1 MPSTTYTAIS
11 ESAPAKRNTKT
22 EARIKAAFTTL
33 MQAKG
38 FDAMTVSDIAR
49 TAGINRGTFYM
60 HYLDKM
66 DLRQQLVDDAI
77 EDLTRI
83 LVTDAASPDRPLE
96 RISNRENVSHGGNAT
111 APNRGK
117 AICDAFQSDSIADAL
132 RYIRDDYAFFSV
144 VSRSGNDMQLYDRMK
159 EVLKRL
165 IVAQATRFGAEPK
178 TDYNGIPADYAMEIL
193 VSAVSSIIW
202 LWIRRGCKESPE
214 EICRIIEVNKTTAPV
229 DILW

>member
-1 MPSTTYTAIS
+1 MPSTTHTAV
-11 ESAPAKRNTKT
+11 SASTPAKRNTKT

-33 MQAKG
+33 MQSKG

-83 LVTDAASPDRPLE
+83 LVTDAASPDRKTRVPD
-96 RISNRENVSHGGNAT
+96 GNAT
-111 APNRGK
+111 ALHRGK
-117 AICDAFQSDSIADAL
+117 AICDAFQSASIADAL

-144 VSRSGNDMQLYDRMK
+144 VSRSGNDMQLYYRMK

>member
-1 MPSTTYTAIS
+1 MPSTTHTAV
-11 ESAPAKRNTKT
+11 SASTPAKRNTKT

-33 MQAKG
+33 MQSKG

-83 LVTDAASPDRPLE
+83 LVTDAASPDRD
-96 RISNRENVSHGGNAT
+96 RKAVSLDGNAT
-111 APNRGK
+111 APHRGK
-117 AICDAFQSDSIADAL
+117 AICDAFQSASIADAL
-132 RYIRDDYAFFSV
+132 RHIRNDYAFFSV

>member
-1 MPSTTYTAIS
+1 
-11 ESAPAKRNTKT
+11 
-22 EARIKAAFTTL
+22 
-33 MQAKG
+33 MQSKG

-83 LVTDAASPDRPLE
+83 LVTDAASPDRKAASP
-96 RISNRENVSHGGNAT
+96 GGNAI
-111 APNRGK
+111 ASHRGK
-117 AICDAFQSDSIADAL
+117 AICDAFQPASIADAL

-144 VSRSGNDMQLYDRMK
+144 VSRSGNDMQIYDRMK

>member
-1 MPSTTYTAIS
+1 MPSTTHTAV
-11 ESAPAKRNTKT
+11 SASTPAKRNTKT

-33 MQAKG
+33 MQSKG

-83 LVTDAASPDRPLE
+83 LVTDAASPDRKTRVP
-96 RISNRENVSHGGNAT
+96 GGNAI
-111 APNRGK
+111 ASHRGK
-117 AICDAFQSDSIADAL
+117 AICDAFQSDSIAGAL

-144 VSRSGNDMQLYDRMK
+144 VSRSGNDMQLYYRMK
-159 EVLKRL
+159 EVLKHL

-214 EICRIIEVNKTTAPV
+214 EICQIIEVNKTTAPV

>member
-1 MPSTTYTAIS
+1 MPSTTHTAV
-11 ESAPAKRNTKT
+11 SASTPAKRNTKT

-33 MQAKG
+33 MQSKG
-38 FDAMTVSDIAR
+38 FDAMTASDIAR

-83 LVTDAASPDRPLE
+83 LVTDAASPDRKTRVPD
-96 RISNRENVSHGGNAT
+96 GNAT
-111 APNRGK
+111 ALHRGK
-117 AICDAFQSDSIADAL
+117 AICDAFQSASIADAL

-144 VSRSGNDMQLYDRMK
+144 VSRSGNDMQLYYRMK

>member
-22 EARIKAAFTTL
+22 EAKIKAAFTTL
-33 MQAKG
+33 MQSKG

-83 LVTDAASPDRPLE
+83 LVTDAASPDRKTRVP
-96 RISNRENVSHGGNAT
+96 GANAT

-117 AICDAFQSDSIADAL
+117 AICDAFQSASIADAL

-144 VSRSGNDMQLYDRMK
+144 VSRSGNDMQLYYRMK

>member
-1 MPSTTYTAIS
+1 
-11 ESAPAKRNTKT
+11 
-22 EARIKAAFTTL
+22 

-38 FDAMTVSDIAR
+38 FDSMTVSDIAR

-66 DLRQQLVDDAI
+66 DLHQQLVDDAI

-83 LVTDAASPDRPLE
+83 LVTDAASP
-96 RISNRENVSHGGNAT
+96 GANAT
-111 APNRGK
+111 APHRGK
-117 AICDAFQSDSIADAL
+117 AICDAFQSNSIADAL

-144 VSRSGNDMQLYDRMK
+144 VSRSGNDMQLYYRMK